1 MFVDI
6 ALKAV
11 GIQLVY
17 AAVVV
22 GAATLVSKII
32 EHKKN
37 ARHEKEMTENE

>member
-17 AAVVV
+17 AAIVV
-22 GAATLVSKII
+22 GATTLVSKII
-32 EHKKN
+32 ERKKSEKHK
-37 ARHEKEMTENE
+37 KEMTENE

>member
-22 GAATLVSKII
+22 FISFLVTKAMDRKGESK
-32 EHKKN
+32 
-37 ARHEKEMTENE
+37 

>member
-17 AAVVV
+17 AAIVV
-22 GAATLVSKII
+22 GATTLVSKII
-32 EHKKN
+32 ERKKS
-37 ARHEKEMTENE
+37 EKYKEEMTENE

>member
-17 AAVVV
+17 AAIVV

-32 EHKKN
+32 ERKKN
-37 ARHEKEMTENE
+37 EAHKEEMTENE

>member
-11 GIQLVY
+11 GIQFVY

-32 EHKKN
+32 ERRKHEK
-37 ARHEKEMTENE
+37 HEKEMTENE

>member
-17 AAVVV
+17 AAIVV
-22 GAATLVSKII
+22 GVSTLVSKII
-32 EHKKN
+32 ERKKN
-37 ARHEKEMTENE
+37 EAHKKEMTENE

>member
-17 AAVVV
+17 AAIVV
-22 GAATLVSKII
+22 GATTLVSKIV
-32 EHKKN
+32 ERKKS
-37 ARHEKEMTENE
+37 EKYKEEMTENE